1 MTPSLRQL
9 QAFVAVYRLGSLTRA
24 AEQMFLTQPA
34 VSVLIR
40 QLEQSAGV
48 RLFDRTTRSLRP
60 TAAAHESIAR
70 AERILDDLQQLAA
83 GFEDVATRRRGRV
96 DVGATPAVASVLLPP
111 AVAEFRRR
119 FPRIDVTLHDLDPR
133 ELVSSVAGN
142 TVEFSIGTPEGPSP
156 EVDQATLI
164 EDRMCVVCLRDSPL
178 ARRRGISWSEIASH
192 PTVTVR
198 KGSGIRTLID
208 DTLGRLGLTLEPT
221 YEVSYLATA
230 LSLTLHGLGISVLP
244 AYLTR
249 YFHGGRLAAIR
260 LVHPVVTRNLCV
272 LTRRGASMSPAAH
285 DFVEVLR
292 SQVRKAARSG
302 RPPAHRSLP

>member
-1 MTPSLRQL
+1 MSYMNLNLRQL

-40 QLEQSAGV
+40 QLEDSAGV
-48 RLFDRTTRSLRP
+48 RLFDRTTRSLHP
-60 TAAAHESIAR
+60 TAAAHESIAK
-70 AERILDDLQQLAA
+70 AERILEDLEQLAA
-83 GFEDVATRRRGRV
+83 GFKDVATRRRGRV

-111 AVAEFRRR
+111 ALMEFRRR
-119 FPRIDVTLHDLDPR
+119 FPQVDVTLHDLAP
-133 ELVSSVAGN
+133 EQLVASVAGN
-142 TVEFSIGTPEGPSP
+142 AVEFSIGTPEGPSP
-156 EVDQATLI
+156 EVDLATLI

-178 ARRRGISWSEIASH
+178 ARRRGVAWSEIASH

-208 DTLGRLGLTLEPT
+208 DTLGRLGLSFEPT

-230 LSLTLHGLGISVLP
+230 LSLTFHGLGISVLP

-249 YFHGGRLAAIR
+249 SFHGGRLAAIR
-260 LVHPVVTRNLCV
+260 LVNPVVTRNLCV
-272 LTRRGASMSPAAH
+272 VTRRGASVSPAAQS
-285 DFVEVLR
+285 FIEVLR
-292 SQVRKAARSG
+292 SQIRG
-302 RPPAHRSLP
+302 RPRAR

>member
-1 MTPSLRQL
+1 MPSMNLNLRQL

-40 QLEQSAGV
+40 QLEDSAGV

-70 AERILDDLQQLAA
+70 AERILEDLEQLAA
-83 GFEDVATRRRGRV
+83 GFKDVATRRRGRV
-96 DVGATPAVASVLLPP
+96 DVGATPAVASVLVPP
-111 AVAEFRRR
+111 ALMEFRRR
-119 FPRIDVTLHDLDPR
+119 FPQVDVTLHDLAP
-133 ELVSSVAGN
+133 EQLVASVAAN
-142 TVEFSIGTPEGPSP
+142 AVEFSIGTPEGPSP
-156 EVDQATLI
+156 EVDLSTLI

-178 ARRRGISWSEIASH
+178 ARRRGIAWSEIASH

-198 KGSGIRTLID
+198 KGSGIRALID
-208 DTLGRLGLTLEPT
+208 DTLGRLGLPFEPT

-230 LSLTLHGLGISVLP
+230 LSLTFHGLGISVLP

-249 YFHGGRLAAIR
+249 YFHGGRLAAIG
-260 LVHPVVTRNLCV
+260 LVNPVVTRSLCV
-272 LTRRGASMSPAAH
+272 VTRRGASMSPAARS
-285 DFVEVLR
+285 FVEVLR
-292 SQVRKAARSG
+292 SQISGDARA
-302 RPPAHRSLP
+302 R